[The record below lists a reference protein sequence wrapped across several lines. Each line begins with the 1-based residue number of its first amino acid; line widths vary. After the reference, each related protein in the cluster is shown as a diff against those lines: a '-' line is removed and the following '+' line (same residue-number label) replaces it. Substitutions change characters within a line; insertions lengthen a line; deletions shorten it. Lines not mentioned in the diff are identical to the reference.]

1 MDHLER
7 LAHAVLF
14 PALGRSV
21 VPRWIERPVAAGL
34 GGFVLF
40 GKDIVD
46 QEQLRGLT
54 AGLRALNPAL
64 HLAIDE
70 EGGDVTRLEA
80 TGAISTP
87 GNLALGHI
95 DDLEATRACAH
106 QIGLA
111 LRSAGVTWDLAPAVD
126 TAVNPFSPNGV
137 RCFSGDRAHVARH
150 AAAWIEGLQAA
161 GVSACAKHFP
171 GHGRSGTDAHLGT
184 PDLDLTRDELVEH
197 YLDPFRA
204 AIAAGVDSIMVSH
217 PRVSALDELP
227 ASISAPVI
235 TGLLRDELGFDGVVI
250 TDALEMRGVAD
261 VAPLARAA
269 VLALRA
275 GADALC
281 LGAWAFGEDVG
292 TAARA
297 IVEAVRSGDLPVER
311 LEQAADRLRR
321 MGARSGHAAP
331 ADGPSGG
338 SSRGSSGGSHG
349 GPDGGSDSGLGP
361 RLARRA
367 VRVTGDPVLHGDAA
381 LVVRLEPVASPA
393 SGGGPGNVETLLT
406 ASGRAVER
414 VSVAADTY
422 NGPGI
427 VHAAISEFRAEY
439 GAAGDV
445 VILVRSP
452 HRFDWQ
458 APILDRILATT
469 PDVVVLDMGFPH
481 RDFSGARAWVRTFG
495 ASRVCAEA
503 AVEVLS
509 GAHR

>member
-14 PALGRSV
+14 PALGRPV
-21 VPRWIERPVAAGL
+21 VPRWIDGPVAAGL

-46 QEQLRGLT
+46 QDQLRGLT
-54 AGLRALNPAL
+54 AGLRELSPSL

-80 TGAISTP
+80 AGGISTP
-87 GNLALGHI
+87 GNLALGRI
-95 DDLEATRACAH
+95 DDLDATRACAH

-111 LRSAGVTWDLAPAVD
+111 LRAAGVTWDLAPAVD

-137 RCFSGDRAHVARH
+137 RCFSGIRAHVAAH

-171 GHGRSGTDAHLGT
+171 GHGLSGTDAHLGT
-184 PDLDLTRDELVEH
+184 PDLDLSRDELVDH
-197 YLDPFRA
+197 YLDPFRS

-261 VAPLARAA
+261 VAPLGEAA

-281 LGAWAFGEDVG
+281 LGAWAYGEDVR
-292 TAARA
+292 TAAHA
-297 IVEAVRSGDLPVER
+297 IVEAVRTGDLPAER

-321 MGARSGHAAP
+321 MGRRGAP
-331 ADGPSGG
+331 DSPLDGEA
-338 SSRGSSGGSHG
+338 
-349 GPDGGSDSGLGP
+349 DSGLGL

-367 VRVTGDPVLHGDAA
+367 ARVSGDPLLRGDAT

-393 SGGGPGNVETLLT
+393 SGGGPGNVETLLAT
-406 ASGRAVER
+406 PGRTVEQ
-414 VSVAADTY
+414 VTVAAGTY

-427 VHAAISEFRAEY
+427 VHAAISEFREQY
-439 GAAGDV
+439 GASGDV

-452 HRFDWQ
+452 HRFEWQ

-469 PDVVVLDMGFPH
+469 PDVVVLDMGFPQL
-481 RDFSGARAWVRTFG
+481 DFSAARGWVRTFG

-503 AVEVLS
+503 AVEALT
-509 GAHR
+509 GRRG